1 MERKSTEG
9 CGNRDLDSS
18 GFDYKRFYLDVLAGY
33 IYIYILDALR
43 AFKSATSI
51 RRPED
56 QTSAQ
61 IHCRLPDFGGC
72 GPHFLAAEIL
82 YFAVPL
88 SSLRGQR
95 QRLALP
101 QWGRP
106 VAMGSTTRS
115 AARCNSAS

>member
-88 SSLRGQR
+88 FSQGAATAFGIAAVGQ
-95 QRLALP
+95 
-101 QWGRP
+101 
-106 VAMGSTTRS
+106 
-115 AARCNSAS
+115 ASGNGIHNKICS